1 MLADRVGE
9 EPIAGAEGGVD
20 GAGEDILGKD
30 TLGEAVDVGAFDEDE
45 GEAAAVD
52 LVIQDDDVG
61 AGPIT

>member
-1 MLADRVGE
+1 
-9 EPIAGAEGGVD
+9 
-20 GAGEDILGKD
+20 LGKD

-52 LVIQDDDVG
+52 LVIRDDDVG